1 MLQYVLKRLGLMVV
15 TLFGITIITFCV
27 TRLAPGD
34 PAALKL
40 QGPLGGATGKTQQL
54 SEAIIE
60 ENRQILGLDK
70 PIILNFHPRG
80 RTENVRRMIANLVSD
95 QEYIRDHAR
104 SDLLALR
111 SAALGGAI
119 AALDEITTATAR
131 GELLDLL
138 AKLRI
143 VGLPA
148 GFASL
153 GQSQQVGWWQDWWR
167 ANRETFSDDNA
178 RKVVDDYFADPSGEN
193 YARVIAVGGCAV
205 PFIVPR
211 VGRRDGLASDRATAL
226 LTEIVARSWSNL
238 NVTPESDRAHNLFLW
253 RQWWKYHRAEF
264 EELTRAQR
272 FFHAVTDTQ
281 YGVWL
286 RKVVTL
292 DFDESYIHRRPVLQI
307 IRERL
312 PISLQLSL
320 ISIFLSYL
328 ISVPLGIFS
337 ATHQFKLSDKVVT
350 TLLFVLYSLPSF
362 WLADML
368 ILFTTGGGFLNL
380 FPTQG
385 LHSAGMENLPFF
397 NLHRLADWGWHLVL
411 PIACLTYADFA
422 FLSRQSR
429 VAMLETVRQDF
440 IRTARA
446 KGLSQRAVIFKHA
459 LRNSMI
465 PILTLLASLLPE
477 LLGGSLIIETIFGIQ
492 GMGNLT
498 VDSIMTRDYAVI
510 NAVAFF
516 SALLTLLGILL
527 SDLSY
532 ALVDPRIRYE

>member
-1 MLQYVLKRLGLMVV
+1 MFQYIVKRLALMVV

-34 PAALKL
+34 PAALKV
-40 QGPLGGATGKTQQL
+40 QAAMGTGGGKTQQL

-60 ENRQILGLDK
+60 ENRRILGLDK
-70 PIILNFHPRG
+70 PILVNFKPRG
-80 RTENVRRMIANLVSD
+80 RSENVRRMIAELSSS
-95 QEYIRDHAR
+95 QEYVRERAR
-104 SDLLALR
+104 SQLVALR
-111 SAALGGAI
+111 SAALAGVI
-119 AALDEITTATAR
+119 EALDQATTPALR
-131 GELLDLL
+131 QQLLDLL
-138 AKLRI
+138 PTLGVAS
-143 VGLPA
+143 LPA
-148 GFASL
+148 DYASFSE
-153 GQSQQVGWWQDWWR
+153 GKRVEWWKNRWR
-167 ANRETFSDDNA
+167 ENQATYTTENAQRVVETYLAN
-178 RKVVDDYFADPSGEN
+178 PSEE
-193 YARVIAVGGCAV
+193 AFRRVSAVGACAV
-205 PFIVPR
+205 PFLIPH
-211 VGRRDGLASDRATAL
+211 LKSHDRPTADRTTAL

-238 NVTPESDRAHNLFLW
+238 NETSEETRQRNLYRW
-253 RQWWKYHRAEF
+253 RQWWKYHQSEYVEYTGA
-264 EELTRAQR
+264 AH
-272 FFHAVTDTQ
+272 FFRVFTDTQ
-281 YGVWL
+281 YGVWF
-286 RKVVTL
+286 RKVLTMN
-292 DFDESYIHRRPVLQI
+292 FDESYVHHRPVLQI
-307 IRERL
+307 ILERL

-350 TLLFVLYSLPSF
+350 TILFILYSLPSF
-362 WLADML
+362 WAADML

-385 LHSAGMENLPFF
+385 LHSPGAANLPFGQW
-397 NLHRLADWGWHLVL
+397 LIDWLWHLVL
-411 PIACLTYADFA
+411 PITCLTYADLA

-465 PILTLLASLLPE
+465 PILTLMASLLPE

-492 GMGNLT
+492 GMGKLT
-498 VDSIMTRDYAVI
+498 IDSIMSRDYAVI